1 MASYVQYS
9 DFKQNPFCNNRQT
22 YSDWQTHFNVAW
34 PFAVHTCFV
43 PSVLSH
49 KKRWSKGLSDDR
61 SQSLPSYLPYPSPQ
75 SPPNGLRTSPHQVGG
90 PKTATALPLYK
101 KPSVSNFCSLLIVLK
116 CTAFF
121 ITHSWYLC
129 PSLWEGEQ
137 QFLCFQ
143 VTKTFLRGKKKIG
156 IIFPKLNKGGAN
168 TSSNCGCFS
177 FTYLPSQENNLS
189 ST

>member
-1 MASYVQYS
+1 MY
-9 DFKQNPFCNNRQT
+9 NIQT
-22 YSDWQTHFNVAW
+22 LNKIL
-34 PFAVHTCFV
+34 
-43 PSVLSH
+43 SVITGKPILTGKHISMLPGPLLSTLALCQVSSAT
-49 KKRWSKGLSDDR
+49 RRDGQR
-61 SQSLPSYLPYPSPQ
+61 GSQMTGHSH
-75 SPPNGLRTSPHQVGG
+75 SPHTSRTHLHNPLLMVSGQVPIKWGG

-121 ITHSWYLC
+121 VTHSWYLC